1 MKIKVKVIP
10 NSKMNKID
18 IVDDV
23 YLVRVT
29 ASPVE
34 GKANK
39 AVIELLAKHFKVSKS
54 EVAIIKGLSS
64 RIKVIDVDRIG

>member
-1 MKIKVKVIP
+1 MKIRVKVIP

-18 IVDDV
+18 VVDDV

-29 ASPVE
+29 APPVD

-39 AVIELLAKHFKVSKS
+39 AVVELLAKYFKTSKS
-54 EVAIIKGLSS
+54 QVNITKGLAS
-64 RIKVIDVDRIG
+64 KLKTVDIEK